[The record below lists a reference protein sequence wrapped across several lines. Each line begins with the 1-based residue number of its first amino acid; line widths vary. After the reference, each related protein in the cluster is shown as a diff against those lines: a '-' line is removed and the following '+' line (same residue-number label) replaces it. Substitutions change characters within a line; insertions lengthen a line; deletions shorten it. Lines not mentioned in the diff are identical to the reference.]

1 MSVYA
6 ISELH
11 LTNSSDKP
19 MEVFGGNWEN
29 YYEKIVADWQSKVKE
44 EDIVLIA
51 GDISWAMTT
60 QNAKV
65 DFDELAKL
73 NGKKVIIKGNHDY
86 WWGSY
91 SKVKK
96 MLPEGFF
103 AIQNNAVKIGNCV
116 FCGTRGWVTTTS
128 VIEGNEKSLQDYNIY
143 QRELI
148 RLRLSLD
155 NAKNLR
161 SEGDVLILLTH
172 FPPFNAKFENS
183 PFTDIINEYKVDK
196 VVYGHLH
203 GDDCRAELEV
213 NKGNVTYY
221 LTSCDKVNNKL
232 VLIEK

>member
-1 MSVYA
+1 MSVFA
-6 ISELH
+6 ISDLH

-29 YYEKIVADWQSKVKE
+29 YYEKVVADWNSKVTS

-51 GDISWAMTT
+51 GDISWAMTID
-60 QNAKV
+60 NAKV

-86 WWGSY
+86 WWSSY
-91 SKVKK
+91 SKVTK
-96 MLPEGFF
+96 MLPEGFY
-103 AIQNNAVKIGNCV
+103 AIQNNAVKIGNYV
-116 FCGTRGWVTTTS
+116 FCGTRGWNTTTT
-128 VIEGNEKSLQDYNIY
+128 VIENNEKSLQDYNIY

-148 RLRLSLD
+148 RLRLSLT
-155 NAKNLR
+155 NAK
-161 SEGDVLILLTH
+161 SIQAEGDKIILLTH

-183 PFTDIINEYKVDK
+183 PFTDIISEFGVEK

-203 GDDCRAELEV
+203 GDDCRAELEIV
-213 NKGNVTYY
+213 KGKCTYY
-221 LTSCDKVNNKL
+221 LTSCDKVNNTL